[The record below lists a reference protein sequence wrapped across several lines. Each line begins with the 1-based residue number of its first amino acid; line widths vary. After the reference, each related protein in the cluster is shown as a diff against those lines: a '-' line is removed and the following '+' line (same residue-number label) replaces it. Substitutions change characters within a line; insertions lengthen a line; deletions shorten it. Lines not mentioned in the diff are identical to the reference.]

1 MGEVIGFKRRKLFG
15 LALEQRSLPI
25 NLAEPIT
32 ADKFPTWSH
41 GLADGPPSEYCAPE
55 TDGA

>member
-1 MGEVIGFKRRKLFG
+1 MGEVIGFKRSKLTG
-15 LALEQRSLPI
+15 LTPEQRSLPI

-41 GLADGPPSEYCAPE
+41 GDDAAPSKDCASE

>member
-1 MGEVIGFKRRKLFG
+1 MGEVIGFKRSKLTG
-15 LALEQRSLPI
+15 LTPGQRSLPI

-41 GLADGPPSEYCAPE
+41 GDDAAPSKDCASE